1 MKVHAVKECN
11 YWKVIFPLHAFYQN
25 ERGPRLREI
34 YRRRSFSLVYNKL
47 LNLLNLLNLLSLR
60 IVAINT
66 RFYFAD
72 VSICYPLSR
81 GISCSWSFAE
91 DEQTYFDVD
100 PRTRRR
106 GRTVRPVAA
115 TFAGLQC
122 I

>member
-1 MKVHAVKECN
+1 MHFIKMKEVHDC
-11 YWKVIFPLHAFYQN
+11 
-25 ERGPRLREI
+25 ERYIAGVPFL
-34 YRRRSFSLVYNKL
+34 SFNNKL
-47 LNLLNLLNLLSLR
+47 LNLLNLLNTVSLR

-81 GISCSWSFAE
+81 GISCPWSFAE